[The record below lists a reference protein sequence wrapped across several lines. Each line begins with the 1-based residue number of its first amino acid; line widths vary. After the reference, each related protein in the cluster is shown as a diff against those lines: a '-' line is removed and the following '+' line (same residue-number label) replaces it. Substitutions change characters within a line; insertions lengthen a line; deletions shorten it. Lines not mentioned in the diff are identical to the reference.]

1 MSRIDRSQ
9 LPVPGPP
16 GPFSFPRIVR
26 ATLANG
32 LDVRVI
38 SHHAVPVTAAVLLI
52 PGGSSSD
59 PPERVGLASL
69 TADLLDE
76 GSRGQ
81 SALEVSDRIAR
92 MGGDLDVEV
101 SHDATVIS
109 LAMLDRFLDE
119 GLELVHEICTVPNLA
134 EPDFTRVRQL
144 RLERLRQLRDH
155 PAALADRAFA
165 QLLYGS
171 HPYAQPGHG
180 TAASMSGLTL
190 EDVRGY
196 HASMFQ
202 PTGATL
208 VVAGNLSE
216 AALLAS
222 ASAVFEGWRADALI
236 PAIPRDRGRLEPPRV
251 PAVRLAIVPR
261 PGAAQSELRLG
272 HVATSRRT
280 PDYHAL
286 VLLNTVLGG
295 QFVSRLNMN
304 LREDKGYTYGVRTG
318 FDLRRGDGP
327 FVLQTSVGTDVT
339 VPALGEAL
347 NELRAIR
354 DGRPVTAD
362 ELALAKS
369 SVALGYPRG
378 FETVQQIARSV
389 AQLALHDLP
398 DSYFEEFVPRLQA
411 VTLDEV
417 SGAAQRYLDPDR
429 MATVIV
435 GDPDRVSETLGVLG
449 LGQPE
454 TVSPPI

>member
-1 MSRIDRSQ
+1 MTPVDRSQ
-9 LPVPGPP
+9 LPVPGAPR
-16 GPFSFPRIVR
+16 PFVFPTIART
-26 ATLANG
+26 TLANG
-32 LDVRVI
+32 LHVRAI
-38 SHHAVPVTAAVLLI
+38 SHRSVPVAATVLLV
-52 PGGSSSD
+52 PGGSSAD
-59 PPERVGLASL
+59 APAQAGLASL

-81 SALEVSDRIAR
+81 SALEISDRIAR
-92 MGGDLDVEV
+92 MGGDLDLEV
-101 SHDATVIS
+101 SHDATVLS
-109 LAMLDRFLDE
+109 LATLDRFLDD
-119 GLELVHEICTVPNLA
+119 GLALVHEICTVPNLA
-134 EPDFTRVRQL
+134 EPDFQRVRQL

-165 QLLYGS
+165 QLLYQS

-180 TAASMSGLTL
+180 TAASLAGLTL
-190 EDVRGY
+190 EDVRHY
-196 HASMFQ
+196 HAAMFQ
-202 PTGATL
+202 PEGATL
-208 VVAGNLSE
+208 VVAGNQPTAVLVE
-216 AALLAS
+216 KAAA
-222 ASAVFEGWRADALI
+222 AFEGWRADPDVPAL
-236 PAIPRDRGRLEPPRV
+236 PRDRGRLAPPLA
-251 PAVRLAIVPR
+251 PSTRLAIVSR

-339 VPALGEAL
+339 VSALGRGL
-347 NELRAIR
+347 QRAAR
-354 DGRPVTAD
+354 DSRWPSGDRRRAR
-362 ELALAKS
+362 LAKS

-398 DSYFEEFVPRLQA
+398 DSYFEEFVPHLEA

-417 SGAAQRYLDPDR
+417 TAAARRYLDPER

-435 GDPDRVSETLGVLG
+435 GDLDRVSETLGVLG
-449 LGQPE
+449 LGPAQ
-454 TVSPPI
+454 TVTPPI

>member
-1 MSRIDRSQ
+1 VSRVDRAT

-16 GPFSFPRIVR
+16 RPFAFPTIAR
-26 ATLANG
+26 TQLANG
-32 LDVRVI
+32 LHIRAV
-38 SHHAVPVTAAVLLI
+38 SHNSVPVAASVLLI
-52 PGGSSSD
+52 PGGSSAD
-59 PPERVGLASL
+59 ATEQAGLASL

-81 SALEVSDRIAR
+81 SALEISDHIAR
-92 MGGDLDVEV
+92 MGGDLDLEV
-101 SHDATVIS
+101 SHDATVVS
-109 LAMLDRFLDE
+109 LATLERFLDE
-119 GLELVHEICTVPNLA
+119 GLSLVHEICTAPNLA
-134 EPDFTRVRQL
+134 ESDFERVRQL

-165 QLLYGS
+165 QLLYQS

-180 TAASMSGLTL
+180 TASSLTGLTL
-190 EDVRGY
+190 ADVRRY
-196 HASMFQ
+196 HAAMFQ
-202 PTGATL
+202 PDGATV
-208 VVAGNLSE
+208 VVAGNQPTASLLE
-216 AALLAS
+216 KAIAA
-222 ASAVFEGWRADALI
+222 FEGWRSDPDVPLLA
-236 PAIPRDRGRLEPPRV
+236 RDRGRLAPPRS
-251 PAVRLAIVPR
+251 PSTRLAIVPR

-295 QFVSRLNMN
+295 QFISRLNMN

-327 FVLQTSVGTDVT
+327 FVLQTSVGTEVT
-339 VPALGEAL
+339 VSALGEAFT
-347 NELRAIR
+347 ELREIR

-398 DSYFEEFVPRLQA
+398 DSYFEEFVPRIEA
-411 VTLDEV
+411 VTLQEV
-417 SGAAQRYLDPDR
+417 AAAAQRYLDPDR

-435 GDPDRVSETLGVLG
+435 GDQDRVSETLSVLG
-449 LGQPE
+449 LGPAQ
-454 TVSPPI
+454 TVAPLI

>member
-1 MSRIDRSQ
+1 VDRSK
-9 LPVPGPP
+9 LPIPGPP
-16 GPFSFPRIVR
+16 RPFAFPWITRIG
-26 ATLANG
+26 LDNG
-32 LDVRVI
+32 LDLRVV
-38 SHHAVPVTAAVLLI
+38 SHASVPVAAAVLLL
-52 PGGSSSD
+52 PGGSSADAPSQA
-59 PPERVGLASL
+59 GLASL

-81 SALEVSDRIAR
+81 SALEISDRIAR
-92 MGGDLDVEV
+92 MGGDLDLEV
-101 SHDATVIS
+101 SHDATVVS

-119 GLELVHEICTVPNLA
+119 GLALVHEICTAPNLA
-134 EPDFTRVRQL
+134 DADFLRVRQL

-155 PAALADRAFA
+155 PGALADRAFA
-165 QLLYGS
+165 QLLYQS
-171 HPYAQPGHG
+171 HPYAQPNHG
-180 TAASMSGLTL
+180 TAASLGALTL
-190 EDVRGY
+190 EDVRRY
-196 HASMFQ
+196 HAAMFQ
-202 PTGATL
+202 PAGATL
-208 VVAGNLSE
+208 VVAANQP
-216 AALLAS
+216 ADALIAS
-222 ASAVFEGWRADALI
+222 AAAVFGGWRADGRASTI
-236 PAIPRDRGRLEPPRV
+236 ARDRGRLEPPRE
-251 PAVRLAIVPR
+251 PSARLAIVPR

-327 FVLQTSVGTDVT
+327 FVLQTSVGTEVT

-347 NELRAIR
+347 KELRAISN
-354 DGRPVTAD
+354 GRPVTSD

-398 DSYFEEFVPRLQA
+398 DSYFEEFVPRLEA

-417 SGAAQRYLDPDR
+417 ASAAHRHLHPDR

-435 GDPDRVSETLGVLG
+435 GDPDRVMQTVGLLG
-449 LGQPE
+449 LGEPQ
-454 TVSPPI
+454 TVAPPI

>member
-1 MSRIDRSQ
+1 VTGP
-9 LPVPGPP
+9 PVP
-16 GPFSFPRIVR
+16 FAFPTIAR
-26 ATLANG
+26 AQLENG
-32 LDVRVI
+32 MHLRVI
-38 SHHAVPVTAAVLLI
+38 SHPSVPVTATVLML
-52 PGGSSSD
+52 PGGSSAD
-59 PPERVGLASL
+59 APEQAGLASL

-81 SALEVSDRIAR
+81 SALEISDRIAR
-92 MGGDLDVEV
+92 MGGDLDLEV

-109 LAMLDRFLDE
+109 LAMLDRFLDQ
-119 GLELVHEICTVPNLA
+119 GLSLVHEVCAVPNLA
-134 EPDFTRVRQL
+134 EPDFQRVRQL

-165 QLLYGS
+165 QLLYQS

-180 TAASMSGLTL
+180 TASSLGGLTL
-190 EDVRGY
+190 SDVRQY
-196 HASMFQ
+196 HAAMFQ
-202 PTGATL
+202 PEGATL
-208 VVAGNLSE
+208 VVAGSQPTTTLLE
-216 AALLAS
+216 KAAA
-222 ASAVFEGWRADALI
+222 AFDGWRGDPAVG
-236 PAIPRDRGRLEPPRV
+236 AIPRDRGRLDPPRA
-251 PAVRLAIVPR
+251 PSARLAIVPR

-272 HVATSRRT
+272 HVSTSRRT

-327 FVLQTSVGTDVT
+327 FVLQTSVGTEVT
-339 VPALGEAL
+339 VSALGEAF
-347 NELRAIR
+347 NELREIR

-362 ELALAKS
+362 ELALAKA
-369 SVALGYPRG
+369 SVTLGYPRG

-398 DSYFEEFVPRLQA
+398 DSYFEEFVPRIEA

-417 SGAAQRYLDPDR
+417 AAAARRYLDPDR

-435 GDPDRVSETLGVLG
+435 GDEDRVGETLGVLG
-449 LGQPE
+449 LGPAR
-454 TVSPPI
+454 TVTPPI

>member
-1 MSRIDRSQ
+1 MSPIDRSR

-16 GPFSFPRIVR
+16 RPFVFPTI
-26 ATLANG
+26 AGTTLASG
-32 LDVRVI
+32 LHVRVV
-38 SHHAVPVTAAVLLI
+38 SHRSVPVAATVLLV

-59 PPERVGLASL
+59 APEQAGLASL

-76 GSRGQ
+76 GSRGE
-81 SALEVSDRIAR
+81 SALDVSDRIAR

-101 SHDATVIS
+101 SHDATVLS
-109 LAMLDRFLDE
+109 LATLGRFLDQ
-119 GLELVHEICTVPNLA
+119 GLALVYEICTTPNLA
-134 EPDFTRVRQL
+134 EPDFQRVRQL

-165 QLLYGS
+165 QLLYQS

-180 TAASMSGLTL
+180 TAASLAGLTID
-190 EDVRGY
+190 DVRRF
-196 HASMFQ
+196 HAAMFQ
-202 PTGATL
+202 PAGATL
-208 VVAGNLSE
+208 VVAGNEPATVLFE
-216 AALLAS
+216 KAAA
-222 ASAVFEGWRADALI
+222 AFEGWRSNPDV
-236 PAIPRDRGRLEPPRV
+236 PAVPRDRGRQTPPRA
-251 PAVRLAIVPR
+251 PSARLAIVPR

-347 NELRAIR
+347 NELREIR
-354 DGRPVTAD
+354 DGRPVTSD

-398 DSYFEEFVPRLQA
+398 DSYFEEFVPHLEA

-417 SGAAQRYLDPDR
+417 TAAARRYLDPDR

-435 GDPDRVSETLGVLG
+435 GDQERVSETLGVLG
-449 LGQPE
+449 LGPAK
-454 TVSPPI
+454 TVTPPI

>member
-1 MSRIDRSQ
+1 VSRVDRSK

-16 GPFSFPRIVR
+16 RPFAFPQITR
-26 ATLANG
+26 AGLDNG

-38 SHHAVPVTAAVLLI
+38 SHTSVPVTAVVLLL
-52 PGGSSSD
+52 PGGSSADASSQA
-59 PPERVGLASL
+59 GLASL

-81 SALEVSDRIAR
+81 SALEISDRIAR

-101 SHDATVIS
+101 THDATVIS
-109 LAMLDRFLDE
+109 LATLDRFLE
-119 GLELVHEICTVPNLA
+119 QGLELVHEICTTPNLA
-134 EPDFTRVRQL
+134 EGDFERVRQL

-165 QLLYGS
+165 QLLYQS
-171 HPYAQPGHG
+171 HPYAQPNHG
-180 TAASMSGLTL
+180 TGASLAAVTL
-190 EDVRGY
+190 EDVRRY
-196 HASMFQ
+196 HAGMFQ
-202 PTGATL
+202 PAGATL
-208 VVAGNLSE
+208 VVAASQPHDV
-216 AALLAS
+216 LLGRAT
-222 ASAVFEGWRADALI
+222 AVFGAWRGDGAAG
-236 PAIPRDRGRLEPPRV
+236 AIARDRARLEPPKE
-251 PAVRLAIVPR
+251 PSTRLAIVPR

-327 FVLQTSVGTDVT
+327 FVLQTSVGTEVT

-354 DGRPVTAD
+354 NGRPVTAD

-378 FETVQQIARSV
+378 FETVQQVARSV

-398 DSYFEEFVPRLQA
+398 ESYFEEFVPRLEA

-417 SGAAQRYLDPDR
+417 SAAARRYLHPDR
-429 MATVIV
+429 MTTVIV
-435 GDPDRVSETLGVLG
+435 GDPERVSQTVGMLG
-449 LGQPE
+449 LGEPQ

>member
-1 MSRIDRSQ
+1 MSPIDRSR

-16 GPFSFPRIVR
+16 RPFVFPTI
-26 ATLANG
+26 AGTTLGNG
-32 LDVRVI
+32 LHVRVV
-38 SHHAVPVTAAVLLI
+38 SHRSVPVAATVLLV
-52 PGGSSSD
+52 PGGSSAD
-59 PPERVGLASL
+59 APEQAGLASL

-76 GSRGQ
+76 GSRGE
-81 SALEVSDRIAR
+81 SALAVSDRIAR

-101 SHDATVIS
+101 SHDATVLS
-109 LAMLDRFLDE
+109 LATLDRFLDE
-119 GLELVHEICTVPNLA
+119 GLALVYEICTTPNLA
-134 EPDFTRVRQL
+134 EPDFQRVRQL

-165 QLLYGS
+165 QLLYQS

-180 TAASMSGLTL
+180 TAASLAGLTID
-190 EDVRGY
+190 DVRRF
-196 HASMFQ
+196 HAAMFQ
-202 PTGATL
+202 PAGATL
-208 VVAGNLSE
+208 VVAGNEPATVLVE
-216 AALLAS
+216 KAAAAFEQWQS
-222 ASAVFEGWRADALI
+222 NPDVPAV
-236 PAIPRDRGRLEPPRV
+236 PRDRGRQTPPRA
-251 PAVRLAIVPR
+251 PSARLAIVPR

-347 NELRAIR
+347 NELREIR

-398 DSYFEEFVPRLQA
+398 DSYFEEFVPNLEA

-417 SGAAQRYLDPDR
+417 TAAARRYLDPDR

-435 GDPDRVSETLGVLG
+435 GDQDRVSETLGVLG
-449 LGQPE
+449 LGPAQ
-454 TVSPPI
+454 TVTPPI